1 MKAVMKS
8 VSPRICEKVANGDCT
23 ILVSKTAP
31 KCGVPFKGYIYCT
44 KSIRAHVFHL
54 YINGGIGRQEFGIT
68 GLWRS
73 GKKVVEVNP
82 HLSAYRY
89 NSYLAEGKVIGE
101 FVCDEVEE
109 FHEWELSPQGK
120 FADFERERL
129 ENFLTAAC
137 LSEEEVVRYRENLP
151 YFKPL
156 YGWHISDLK
165 IYDKPKELSEF
176 ANALSNRDIRC
187 KHIEKRQ
194 TVNGRQYMKCTLQN
208 CICEFRRLGW
218 QTDCIGYEMLKE
230 RKPITRAP
238 QSWQYVE
245 GLEE

>member
-1 MKAVMKS
+1 MVSKMKAVLISIQPKW
-8 VSPRICEKVANGDCT
+8 VEKITNGEKT
-23 ILVSKTAP
+23 IEVRKTAP

-82 HLSAYRY
+82 HLPAYRY

-101 FVCDEVEE
+101 FVCDKVDKYTFSHYEAEYRITHVEQKAMCLNQP
-109 FHEWELSPQGK
+109 ELIQYGK
-120 FADFERERL
+120 GK
-129 ENFLTAAC
+129 T
-137 LSEEEVVRYRENLP
+137 
-151 YFKPL
+151 L
-156 YGWHISDLK
+156 YGLHISDLK

-176 ANALSNRDIRC
+176 ERPCSYKGICYSC
-187 KHIEKRQ
+187 KRFRP
-194 TVNGRQYMKCTLQN
+194 NGIPLPAPYGF
-208 CICEFRRLGW
+208 CE
-218 QTDCIGYEMLKE
+218 TK
-230 RKPITRAP
+230 ITRAP

-245 GLEE
+245 ELEE